1 MSRRPDAVAAAAE
14 AGVQVL
20 RQAVAAVEAARPA
33 AGAEVEVQRPVAAD
47 AEASRSARHRVAVCA
62 P

>member
-1 MSRRPDAVAAAAE
+1 VVAAAVE
-14 AGVQVL
+14 VL
-20 RQAVAAVEAARPA
+20 RPVEEEACLAGAAVE
-33 AGAEVEVQRPVAAD
+33 VEVHRPVAAD